1 MKSVLILDPDLGFL
15 VWLGQALAVGGYL
28 GVPAPSVPEAIA
40 LIGKLDL
47 MIDLLVLD
55 PTLPGSGEFA
65 RSLRA
70 AQGRLRVIAVI
81 ASMEDLKTAFPGVDA
96 VRFRPILANDL
107 EASKWLNTVR
117 RLLADSAV
125 PR

>member
-15 VWLGQALAVGGYL
+15 VWLGQALAIGGYL

-47 MIDLLVLD
+47 VIDLLVLD
-55 PTLPGSGEFA
+55 PTLPGAGEFA
-65 RSLRA
+65 RSLRT

-81 ASMEDLKTAFPGVDA
+81 GSMEDLNAAFQGVDA
-96 VRFRPILANDL
+96 VRFRPILANDV
-107 EASKWLNTVR
+107 EASKWLTTVR
-117 RLLADSAV
+117 RLLADTTVS
-125 PR
+125 R